1 MLAQQKMIQNFTV
14 YKMTRQLV
22 VLFIAIVIVAI
33 ASAFMPVERF
43 VADAI
48 RPPSNKV
55 LTPDGVKDIASTPLW
70 LYAWRIT
77 VIFTILLFAA
87 IVATFFVKPNARA
100 RWTLAM
106 LSIAAA
112 VFHYLT
118 LLFTSSPPGYGVSI
132 YPLFY
137 TINVKNNIQIY
148 LDIGQVF
155 ILYSIYNIYIA
166 EKKLS

>member
-1 MLAQQKMIQNFTV
+1 MI
-14 YKMTRQLV
+14 TRQLV
-22 VLFIAIVIVAI
+22 ILITAVVIVA
-33 ASAFMPVERF
+33 ATSAFMPVERF

-48 RPPSNKV
+48 RPPPNKV
-55 LTPDGVKDIASTPLW
+55 LTPEGVKEISSTPLW
-70 LYAWRIT
+70 LYAWRVT
-77 VIFTILLFAA
+77 VIFTTLLFAA

-100 RWTLAM
+100 RWTLAL

-112 VFHYLT
+112 IFHYLT

-137 TINVKNNIQIY
+137 IINVKDSIQIY
-148 LDIGQVF
+148 LDIGQIF
-155 ILYSIYNIYIA
+155 ILYSIYNIYIV